1 MGTDIL
7 GKGIL
12 SSALGIALFITT
24 VALVISIL

>member
-1 MGTDIL
+1 MSTNIL

-24 VALVISIL
+24 IALVISIL